1 MQNFQTLG
9 APPPDPQISPPPPL
23 RISGYVR
30 ALFIDKTRVA
40 PIKAVLIPRFEL
52 TAVRFSIRLC
62 QMVQK
67 DLTLPNSRFVH

>member
-1 MQNFQTLG
+1 MQNFQTLV
-9 APPPDPQISPPPPL
+9 APPPDPQISPPPL

-52 TAVRFSIRLC
+52 TAVRFSIRFC
-62 QMVQK
+62 QMMQK
-67 DLTLPNSRFVH
+67 ELTLPNSRFVH